1 MASCKVNYAQ
11 GRYSS
16 SILFC
21 SCGIAAKWLRVLVFW
36 WWRGSTAGLLCRL
49 LDLALKLTCKVHF
62 IVPTQAARGI
72 IGRGCG
78 WCGKKSLFDE
88 ACRCAQLQLFSMFL
102 HTFWTVFGTSG
113 FSSFEFDTS
122 ITHDAADEFEYELG
136 GGDNVKALRDASG
149 MKAWPLM
156 NAAYVYSCFVVT
168 PCRSM

>member
-1 MASCKVNYAQ
+1 
-11 GRYSS
+11 
-16 SILFC
+16 
-21 SCGIAAKWLRVLVFW
+21 
-36 WWRGSTAGLLCRL
+36 
-49 LDLALKLTCKVHF
+49 
-62 IVPTQAARGI
+62 
-72 IGRGCG
+72 
-78 WCGKKSLFDE
+78 
-88 ACRCAQLQLFSMFL
+88 MFL

-122 ITHDAADEFEYELG
+122 IITHDAADKFEYELG